1 MSEKNASITPEQ
13 LKHRLDSGQPIF
25 ILDVRN
31 EDEFGQW
38 RIEGENVQI
47 INIPYFEFLEDPDQS
62 IGRVPRDR
70 LIAVVCAKGG
80 SSDYVADLLR
90 QQGFQAENLAG
101 GMIAWGNAHQA
112 VEVSIAESD
121 QPGVVF
127 YQINRFGKGCLSYLI
142 GSDGEAIVVDPSR
155 HVDVYTELAE
165 KHGLRIKHVFDTH
178 LHADHISGGKQL
190 AELTKAT
197 YHLSASD
204 ALGASFPYEPLRD
217 GQEFNV
223 GSVTVRVLVLETPGH
238 TPGSTT
244 LVIQSR
250 FLLTGDTLF
259 VNSTGRPDLGGM
271 AEPWARNLYHTL
283 FSKLAQFQDDVWILP
298 AHYSSQDEVR
308 EDGLVVA
315 RLAELRKSNV
325 AMHSRDEEEFVK
337 FILAHL
343 SDQPAIYQDI
353 RRANLGLIQVDEDRL
368 IEMELGKNQC
378 AANIRPRKPL
388 TVKTW

>member
-1 MSEKNASITPEQ
+1 MSEGNGSITPGQ
-13 LKHRLDSGQPIF
+13 LKRRLDSGQSVF

-31 EDEFGQW
+31 EDEFDQW
-38 RIEGENVQI
+38 RIEGENLQI
-47 INIPYFEFLEDPDQS
+47 INIPYFELLEDPDRS

-70 LIAVVCAKGG
+70 LITVVCAKGG

-142 GSDGEAIVVDPSR
+142 GSGGEAIIVDPSR
-155 HVDVYTELAE
+155 HVDVYIGLAE

-190 AELTKAT
+190 AELTKAK

-204 ALGASFPYEPLRD
+204 ASGATFPYEPLRD
-217 GQEFNV
+217 GQQFNV
-223 GSVTVRVLVLETPGH
+223 GGVTVRVLTIETPGH

-244 LVIQSR
+244 LVIQNR

-259 VNSTGRPDLGGM
+259 VNGTGRPDLGGM

-283 FSKLAQFQDDVWILP
+283 FGKLAQFQDDIWVLP
-298 AHYSSQDEVR
+298 AHYSSQDEGR
-308 EDGLVVA
+308 EGGLIA
-315 RLAELRKSNV
+315 AQLGELRKNNA
-325 AMHSRDEEEFVK
+325 AMRSRDEEEFVK

-343 SDQPAIYQDI
+343 SDQPAIYQEI

-378 AANIRPRKPL
+378 AANIARASH
-388 TVKTW
+388 